1 MGQSIRKQL
10 FDRAPSELERRV
22 REVNE
27 LELELFGGEEHLDVA
42 NLNILSSLQPIDE
55 VDFDVPELS
64 DNSQNETLNLRSLDI
79 EVDCTK
85 GRTKGGQHSSTTA
98 MLQLMQNHGEN

>member
-1 MGQSIRKQL
+1 LSQSIRKQL
-10 FDRAPSELERRV
+10 IERAPSELERRV

-27 LELELFGGEEHLDVA
+27 LELELFGGEEHYDVA

-55 VDFDVPELS
+55 VDFNVPELS
-64 DNSQNETLNLRSLDI
+64 DKSQNETLNLKSLDI

-85 GRTKGGQHSSTTA
+85 GRTKGRQQSSTST
-98 MLQLMQNHGEN
+98 MLQMMQNHREN